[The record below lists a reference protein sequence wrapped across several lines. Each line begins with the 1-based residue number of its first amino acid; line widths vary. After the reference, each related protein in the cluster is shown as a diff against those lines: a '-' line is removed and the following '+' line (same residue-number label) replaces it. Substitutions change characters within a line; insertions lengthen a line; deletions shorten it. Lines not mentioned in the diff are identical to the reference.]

1 MSYFDVWNKRIEDSE
16 DQTKYT
22 AYVKH
27 YYELEQE
34 AYNRILTAYPDNRSV
49 TEGTAVEL
57 AAALGFTEKDMDIFT
72 GFIDGIK
79 PSTLEDLQPENIT
92 DNTPISLK
100 IDYEKLFWNMLLTSN
115 TLRESI
121 SLYVLL
127 RIRKRPVH
135 LTGSTVFWIHR
146 CLLLQMKKKYVQL
159 QVSCFLPSMSSRNR
173 VTNPLILQNCLKQLQ
188 SRLLPS

>member
-100 IDYEKLFWNMLLTSN
+100 IDYEKLFWNMHDAKADWLYNLKSWEN
-115 TLRESI
+115 VLPKEKREEITKDYRQSQT
-121 SLYVLL
+121 
-127 RIRKRPVH
+127 VH
-135 LTGSTVFWIHR
+135 IEKIGRNDPCPCGSG
-146 CLLLQMKKKYVQL
+146 KKY
-159 QVSCFLPSMSSRNR
+159 
-173 VTNPLILQNCLKQLQ
+173 KQCCMNK
-188 SRLLPS
+188 S